1 VTSRHFLPEQIEQWP
16 VARLKP
22 YSRNARTH
30 SDDQI
35 ARIAGWLLAQ
45 VASPISGLTVAN
57 FRATPHPH
65 WLCAR
70 KERYQQVVGDGEY
83 SLFRPPAVSPSKPSR
98 CATCDCVAP
107 LPGCL
112 CQSHARELGL
122 TEEHIPDLIRM
133 ATDFDLHNLR
143 QESPEVW
150 APLHAWR
157 ALAQL
162 RAVEAAHPLVLLFEQ
177 LKHDDWLPEEF
188 PTVFSMIGPGAI
200 PTLERFL
207 ADDGIEEIG
216 RISVPACLVRIAQ
229 DHPDDRDACVG
240 VLIRQLEKLEI
251 NGPVLNGFLILS
263 LIDLRETHAI
273 GLIRQAFSENRVDLS
288 VLGDVED
295 AEIEMGLRTSRSTP
309 RPRLDLPGHLST
321 WTASPTTGSMINP
334 SKSFQFG
341 EP

>member
-1 VTSRHFLPEQIEQWP
+1 MRYL
-16 VARLKP
+16 RLC
-22 YSRNARTH
+22 R
-30 SDDQI
+30 
-35 ARIAGWLLAQ
+35 
-45 VASPISGLTVAN
+45 
-57 FRATPHPH
+57 
-65 WLCAR
+65 
-70 KERYQQVVGDGEY
+70 
-83 SLFRPPAVSPSKPSR
+83 
-98 CATCDCVAP
+98 P

-216 RISVPACLVRIAQ
+216 RISVPACLARIAQ
-229 DHPDDRDACVG
+229 DHPEDRDACVG
-240 VLIRQLEKLEI
+240 VLIRQLEKFEI

-309 RPRLDLPGHLST
+309 RPRLDLPGHSLDLDSF
-321 WTASPTTGSMINP
+321 ANDGVNDQ
-334 SKSFQFG
+334 SFQKLPVWRTVKVGRNDPCPCGSGKKFKKCCLH
-341 EP
+341 